1 MFRSDAAII
10 VAAAFRGERDIFAH
24 DGDKNPFITI
34 VSEPSLSNPG
44 AGPVLSAT
52 GKKKIIIPI
61 RKDVYAGSTCSIY
74 MLHADHAYMI

>member
-52 GKKKIIIPI
+52 GKKKKNSNNYP
-61 RKDVYAGSTCSIY
+61 
-74 MLHADHAYMI
+74 